1 MFYLLRAARSFLS
14 MYLPRCTE
22 AGKSFVLSVC
32 SGKESVKSTPTLKS
46 TTQAFCPNLPGL
58 ISLFKASLQ
67 AAVDYIVAVREG
79 KIFQNTIS
87 YSLVGLSSIRLS
99 ESVVRSAVYTIQEGL
114 LCFLPH
120 QEMHPQFQS
129 PQFGYCEG
137 PRKL

>member
-1 MFYLLRAARSFLS
+1 

-22 AGKSFVLSVC
+22 AHKSFVLSHLQWEGTSKIHPNLEVYDP
-32 SGKESVKSTPTLKS
+32 GLKS

-99 ESVVRSAVYTIQEGL
+99 KSVVRSAVYTIQEGL
-114 LCFLPH
+114 LCSLPH

>member
-1 MFYLLRAARSFLS
+1 MIYLLALLEASYLCTFPGAQKPVKALSF
-14 MYLPRCTE
+14 P
-22 AGKSFVLSVC
+22 VC
-32 SGKESVKSTPTLKS
+32 SGKEPVKSTPTLKS